1 MDSEEHHLSPI
12 EAGLGN
18 CLSVLPLDLILN
30 QGKKMEE
37 KPERMDETIHNINY
51 DEAPDTEFDQY
62 IKDLFRLE
70 E

>member
-1 MDSEEHHLSPI
+1 
-12 EAGLGN
+12 
-18 CLSVLPLDLILN
+18 
-30 QGKKMEE
+30 MEE

-51 DEAPDTEFDQY
+51 DDTPDSEFDQY